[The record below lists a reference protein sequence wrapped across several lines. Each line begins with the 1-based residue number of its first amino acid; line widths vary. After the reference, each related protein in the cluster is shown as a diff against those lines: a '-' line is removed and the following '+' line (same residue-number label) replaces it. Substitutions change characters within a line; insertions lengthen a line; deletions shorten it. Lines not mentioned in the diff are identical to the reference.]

1 VTTADL
7 LEFMRAHHHAVE
19 ASVSAAGGPQAA
31 VVGIVVTDRFELFF
45 DTLGDTRKA
54 QNLRR
59 RPSTAFVIGGP
70 EPGAM
75 RTVQYEGVADEPG
88 GPELLR
94 LKTLYLSRFPDGIA
108 RQSWPGLT
116 YFRVRPS
123 WIRYSDFSVEPP
135 EIVEWSGA
143 QLPG

>member
-59 RPSTAFVIGGP
+59 RPATAFVIGGP

-75 RTVQYEGVADEPG
+75 RTVQYEGLADEPG